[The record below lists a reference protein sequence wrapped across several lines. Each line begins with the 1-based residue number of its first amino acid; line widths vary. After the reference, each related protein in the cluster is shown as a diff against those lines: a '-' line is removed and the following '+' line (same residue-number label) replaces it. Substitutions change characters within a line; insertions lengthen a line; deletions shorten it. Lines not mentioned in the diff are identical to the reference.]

1 MSVIVTN
8 NGSKSVVNK
17 PKKEKTTKKDKEE

>member
-1 MSVIVTN
+1 MSVIITDK
-8 NGSKSVVNK
+8 GSKSVVNK